1 MSLTAFIFARG
12 GSKGLPDKNIKTLHG
27 KPLIAWSIEQAL
39 AVNQISRVVVST
51 DSRKIADI
59 ALTHGAEVPFIRPT
73 ELSSDNAPEILAW
86 RHALLE
92 LQAAEGEYPE
102 IFVSTPSTSPLRV
115 PEDIEKCIDMYRDN
129 ESSTD
134 VVVAVTD
141 AHRNPYFNMV
151 KIRNDGYADIA
162 IKPESNITRRQD
174 ADILYDLTTV
184 AYVVRSSIIFNF
196 DSLFKGRVR
205 SVKVPLERSI
215 DIDTQFDF
223 DIAEFLMTKKMS
235 AKNISDK

>member
-12 GSKGLPDKNIKTLHG
+12 GSKGLPNKNIKILQG

-39 AVNQISRVVVST
+39 AVNKINRVVVST

-59 ALTHGAEVPFIRPT
+59 AITHGAEVPFIRPP
-73 ELSSDNAPEILAW
+73 ELSSDNAPEMLAW

-92 LQAAEGEYPE
+92 LKAAEGEYPE
-102 IFVSTPSTSPLRV
+102 IFLSTPSTSPLRAS
-115 PEDIEKCIDMYRDN
+115 EDIEKCINLYLDN

-151 KIRNDGYADIA
+151 RINDDGFTDIV

-174 ADILYDLTTV
+174 TDILYDLTTV
-184 AYVVRSSIIFNF
+184 AYVVRASFIFSF

-223 DIAEFLMTKKMS
+223 DIAEFLMSKKQG
-235 AKNISDK
+235 ADKYK